1 MYTITCKPLQTR
13 RPPCTGL
20 PAWGST
26 ADPLVLSQGYP
37 CLNYNL
43 ATFKNRPNC
52 MLIFRTDLCHK
63 DPLDVDVSLKILII
77 ISCQIFDGQLTR

>member
-1 MYTITCKPLQTR
+1 MQSHVSPLQTQ
-13 RPPCTGL
+13 RPPCTDL

-43 ATFKNRPNC
+43 AKFKNMPNC
-52 MLIFRTDLCHK
+52 MLIFRTDLCYK
-63 DPLDVDVSLKILII
+63 DPLDVDVSLKILTI
-77 ISCQIFDGQLTR
+77 ISCQIFDGQLTW